1 MCNFV
6 RLSTRLCW
14 SLSNDDI
21 CCQTQD
27 KYMYLRITHD
37 YIARYIGTSR
47 ERVTKTLKKF
57 SEKNL
62 IQKTKGCIEI
72 KNIEKLR
79 QLAFFSHCV
88 GNDLLS
94 DSAKDLYG

>member
-1 MCNFV
+1 
-6 RLSTRLCW
+6 
-14 SLSNDDI
+14 
-21 CCQTQD
+21 
-27 KYMYLRITHD
+27 MYLRITHD
-37 YIARYIGTSR
+37 YIDWYIGTSR

-79 QLAFFSHCV
+79 QLAFFRIVSGMICYRIV
-88 GNDLLS
+88 QKTYTVN
-94 DSAKDLYG
+94 A